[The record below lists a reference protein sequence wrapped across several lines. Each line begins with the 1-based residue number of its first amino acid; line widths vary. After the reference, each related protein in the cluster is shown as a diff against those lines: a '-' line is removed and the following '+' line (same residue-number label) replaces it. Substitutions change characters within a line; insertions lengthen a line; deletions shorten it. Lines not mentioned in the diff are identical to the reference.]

1 MTQQRDRFSS
11 AMEHC
16 RREYQETPIPTEL
29 ERGVEDAIRAGSR
42 PRLHRWRSLKGVAL
56 TAAGL
61 CACFVV
67 LTSPAVAAAVDGVP
81 VLGTLCRIFT
91 GQSYENREETNYV
104 QVQLPQIENT
114 GDSSLEQRVNLEISA
129 VLSREVEESKERAR
143 QYYQAYLDTGG
154 DPDTFHPIQIQ
165 VDYQVKSVTDQWASF
180 LITKTESLASA
191 YFQQYFYNLDLET
204 GQSLTLRDVL
214 GPNWASQGAAAVEE
228 QLKQWDE
235 GRQALLFDNVD
246 LEELL
251 EEKEDFYL
259 QADGTV
265 VVVFDKY
272 EIAAGAAGVLEFPI
286 GTLPQA

>member
-1 MTQQRDRFSS
+1 MTEKQDRFST

-16 RREYQETPIPTEL
+16 RRAYRDTPIPPEL
-29 ERGVEDAIRAGSR
+29 EQGVEDAIQAGCR
-42 PRLHRWRSLKGVAL
+42 PRLPRRGLKRAAAA
-56 TAAGL
+56 AAGL

-81 VLGTLCRIFT
+81 VLGQLCRILT
-91 GQSYENREETNYV
+91 GQAYESREETSYV

-129 VLSREVEESKERAR
+129 VLNREVEESKERAR
-143 QYYQAYLDTGG
+143 EYYQAYLDTGG
-154 DPDTFHPIQIQ
+154 NPDTFQPIQIQ

-180 LITKTESLASA
+180 VVTKTESLASA
-191 YFQQYFYNLDLET
+191 YFRQYFYNLDLET

-214 GPNWASQGAAAVEE
+214 GPNWAAQGAAAVEK
-228 QLKQWDE
+228 QLEQWDE
-235 GRQALLFDNVD
+235 EQKALLFDDID
-246 LEELL
+246 LEALL

-259 QADGTV
+259 QEDGTV

>member
-1 MTQQRDRFSS
+1 MTEKQDRFSR

-16 RREYQETPIPTEL
+16 RRKYRDTPIPPEL
-29 ERGVEDAIRAGSR
+29 EQGVEDAIQAGCR
-42 PRLHRWRSLKGVAL
+42 PRLPRRGLKRAAAA
-56 TAAGL
+56 AAGL

-67 LTSPAVAAAVDGVP
+67 LTSPAVAAAGDDVP
-81 VLGTLCRIFT
+81 GLGQLCRILT
-91 GQSYENREETNYV
+91 GQAYESREETSYV
-104 QVQLPQIENT
+104 QVQLPEIENT

-129 VLSREVEESKERAR
+129 VLNREVEESKERAR
-143 QYYQAYLDTGG
+143 EYYQAYLDTGG
-154 DPDTFHPIQIQ
+154 DPDTFQPIQIK

-180 LITKTESLASA
+180 VVTKTESLASA
-191 YFQQYFYNLDLET
+191 YFRQYFYNLDLET

-214 GPNWASQGAAAVEE
+214 GPNWAAQGAAAVEE
-228 QLKQWDE
+228 QLEQWDE
-235 GRQALLFDNVD
+235 EQKALLFDNVD
-246 LEELL
+246 LEALL

-259 QADGTV
+259 QEDGTV

>member
-1 MTQQRDRFSS
+1 MTEKQDRFSR

-16 RREYQETPIPTEL
+16 RREYRDTPIPPEL
-29 ERGVEDAIRAGSR
+29 EQGVEDAIQAGCR
-42 PRLHRWRSLKGVAL
+42 PRLPRRGLKRAAAA
-56 TAAGL
+56 AAGL

-67 LTSPAVAAAVDGVP
+67 LTSPAVAATVDDVP
-81 VLGTLCRIFT
+81 VLGQLCRILT
-91 GQSYENREETNYV
+91 GQAYESREETSYV
-104 QVQLPQIENT
+104 QVQLPEMENT

-129 VLSREVEESKERAR
+129 VLNREVEESKERAR
-143 QYYQAYLDTGG
+143 EYYQAYLDTGG
-154 DPDTFHPIQIQ
+154 DPDTFQPIQIK

-180 LITKTESLASA
+180 VVTKTESLASA
-191 YFQQYFYNLDLET
+191 YFRQYFYNLDLET

-214 GPNWASQGAAAVEE
+214 GPNWAAQGAAAVEE
-228 QLKQWDE
+228 QLEQWDE
-235 GRQALLFDNVD
+235 EQKALLFDNVD
-246 LEELL
+246 LEGLL

-259 QADGTV
+259 REDGTV